1 MPKLSRKGDQ
11 NAVGGKIVRG
21 AGTVFANGIAV
32 GLHVSDITKHPG
44 GGKHNAAKT
53 TEGSPTVFAE
63 GVAVLRIGSATDCG
77 HPITQGSDNVF
88 VP

>member
-1 MPKLSRKGDQ
+1 MAKLSRKGDQ
-11 NAVGGKIVRG
+11 NAAGGKIVRG

-32 GLHVSDITKHPG
+32 GLHVSDITSHPG
-44 GGKHNAAKT
+44 GGKHSKAKT

-63 GVAVLRIGSATDCG
+63 GVPVLRVGSGNDCG
-77 HPITQGSDNVF
+77 HKITQGSDNVF

>member
-1 MPKLSRKGDQ
+1 MGKLSRKGDA

-21 AGTVFANGIAV
+21 ASTVFANGIQV

-44 GGKHNAAKT
+44 GGKHNKAKT

-63 GVAVLRIGSATDCG
+63 GVAVLRVGSGNDCG
-77 HPITQGSDNVF
+77 HKITEGSPDVF

>member
-1 MPKLSRKGDQ
+1 MAKLSRKGDQ
-11 NAVGGKIVRG
+11 NAAGGKIVRG
-21 AGTVFANGIAV
+21 ASTVFANGIAV

-63 GVAVLRIGSATDCG
+63 GVPVLRTGSTSDCG

>member
-1 MPKLSRKGDQ
+1 MAQLSRKGDA
-11 NAVGGKIVRG
+11 NAAGGKIVRG

-32 GLHVSDITKHPG
+32 GLHVSDITPHPD
-44 GGKHNAAKT
+44 GGKHKSAKT

-63 GVAVLRIGSATDCG
+63 GVPVLRVGSGNTCG
-77 HPITQGSDNVF
+77 HSITEGSPNVY